1 MEHRRLL
8 VLLVVLV
15 VSLSLTAWVWHRR
28 GSQEP
33 PFYLGGIQVNEASLP
48 HWLDRLEAVGMNTVS
63 VTDYAHHGDWDSYN
77 LWYDE
82 EAEGELAE
90 MRAAKGR
97 GMHVVLI
104 ARVALD
110 HAFPRNEFLW
120 HGMILPKSEEELDE
134 WFRRYTAFV
143 LRWAEIA
150 QREGVDV
157 LMIGS
162 EMNALTSTLPLT
174 ELPPLHDWYLSEEK
188 RREQKEALL
197 AHGDVVERR
206 HLAPR
211 GREGYDSLESYLE
224 AQIGTERSW
233 AETTVPSLAAAN
245 ARRADLDRRWR
256 ELIARVREVYD
267 GPLGYAAN
275 FDQYQE
281 VGFWDALDVM
291 GINAYFQLR
300 PELLPQRDA
309 ETLQPLL
316 VEGWRG
322 VLGGIAE
329 VRREQGLEDMPV
341 VFTEMGYTY
350 RANSTLE
357 PWAADGFSLLPVAEA
372 APSSKAAPDAAPD
385 AEPDRRLV
393 VWQDQPVDLT
403 ERALAVRALRQ
414 AHAEL
419 QDPFLAGILYW
430 KLSTEPAHF
439 DVEPFVLLIDEGR
452 EDPLLPELQAF
463 AAGS

>member
-1 MEHRRLL
+1 M
-8 VLLVVLV
+8 
-15 VSLSLTAWVWHRR
+15 
-28 GSQEP
+28 
-33 PFYLGGIQVNEASLP
+33 
-48 HWLDRLEAVGMNTVS
+48 
-63 VTDYAHHGDWDSYN
+63 
-77 LWYDE
+77 
-82 EAEGELAE
+82 
-90 MRAAKGR
+90 
-97 GMHVVLI
+97 VLI

-134 WFRRYTAFV
+134 WFGRYTAFV

-224 AQIGTERSW
+224 AQIGTERAW

-256 ELIARVREVYD
+256 ELIARVRAVYD

-300 PELLPQRDA
+300 RELLPQRDA

-322 VLGGIAE
+322 VLGDIAE

-357 PWAADGFSLLPVAEA
+357 PWAADGFSLLPVASETP
-372 APSSKAAPDAAPD
+372 APT
-385 AEPDRRLV
+385 AEPERRLV

-419 QDPFLAGILYW
+419 REPFLAGILYW

-452 EDPLLPELQAF
+452 KDPLLPELQAF
-463 AAGS
+463 TARQEDDRLP